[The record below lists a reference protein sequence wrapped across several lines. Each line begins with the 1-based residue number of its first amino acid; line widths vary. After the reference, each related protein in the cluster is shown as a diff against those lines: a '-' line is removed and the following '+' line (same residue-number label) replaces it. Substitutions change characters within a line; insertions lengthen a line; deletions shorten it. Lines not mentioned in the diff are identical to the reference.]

1 MNKRPSP
8 LNLVRGALNADV
20 YYQSGRKPKESRTNI
35 EKLPGAEARTL
46 MMRTL
51 GEMMMFI
58 TRLLL
63 DYAIADIRTRR
74 VGAVD
79 FAVFAYPT

>member
-8 LNLVRGALNADV
+8 LNLVRGALDADV
-20 YYQSGRKPKESRTNI
+20 YYQSGRNPKESRTNI

-58 TRLLL
+58 TR
-63 DYAIADIRTRR
+63 
-74 VGAVD
+74 GMGVD
-79 FAVFAYPT
+79 AKEHGSSFRGS